1 MFKGSGVA
9 IVTPF
14 YEDGSIDYDS
24 LRKLLNWHV
33 EEKTDAIVIT
43 GTTGEA
49 TTLTMD
55 EQLAVIAF
63 TLKVIDGRI
72 PVVAGTG
79 SNNTAHMVELSIKAE
94 ALGVDGLLCVTPY
107 YNKASQ
113 EGLFQHFAAV
123 SKAVNIPIILYDVPG
138 RTNVTISVE
147 TLVRLNAFD
156 NIIGIKDATG
166 DLEHNKAI
174 IKALP
179 DFLVYTG
186 NDDLIYDVLENGGV
200 GVISVV
206 ANIEPYKTHDLVYQY
221 LQGDKKVSK
230 NLQETLNPIIDQL
243 FIEPNPIPVKFAMHH
258 LNLITTGT
266 LRLPLTPYSEKYR
279 DALIQVIS

>member
-72 PVVAGTG
+72 PVIAGTG

-156 NIIGIKDATG
+156 NIIGIIS
-166 DLEHNKAI
+166 NIII
-174 IKALP
+174 IKLK
-179 DFLVYTG
+179 G
-186 NDDLIYDVLENGGV
+186 
-200 GVISVV
+200 
-206 ANIEPYKTHDLVYQY
+206 Q
-221 LQGDKKVSK
+221 
-230 NLQETLNPIIDQL
+230 
-243 FIEPNPIPVKFAMHH
+243 
-258 LNLITTGT
+258 
-266 LRLPLTPYSEKYR
+266 
-279 DALIQVIS
+279 